1 MVKIEV
7 TKTELEIL
15 HWAVERQLDR
25 LLRAREVGHSVDEN
39 TILPI
44 LKKLK
49 EKTFVKA
56 PEREER
62 TKIVA

>member
-44 LKKLK
+44 LEKLK
-49 EKTFVKA
+49 EKTFVKT

-62 TKIVA
+62 TKLVA

>member
-1 MVKIEV
+1 MGCG
-7 TKTELEIL
+7 KTTGQII
-15 HWAVERQLDR
+15 A
-25 LLRAREVGHSVDEN
+25 SVDEN

-49 EKTFVKA
+49 EKTFVKT

>member
-15 HWAVERQLDR
+15 HWVVERQLDR

-49 EKTFVKA
+49 EKTIA
-56 PEREER
+56 TTPERKER

>member
-7 TKTELEIL
+7 TETELGIL

-25 LLRAREVGHSVDEN
+25 LLRAREEGHSVDEN
-39 TILPI
+39 TVLPI

-49 EKTFVKA
+49 EKTFVKTS
-56 PEREER
+56 EREER

>member
-1 MVKIEV
+1 VVKIEV
-7 TKTELEIL
+7 TETELEIL

-49 EKTFVKA
+49 EKTFVKT
-56 PEREER
+56 PEREEQ

>member
-7 TKTELEIL
+7 TETELEIL

-49 EKTFVKA
+49 EKTFVKT
-56 PEREER
+56 PEREEQ

>member
-25 LLRAREVGHSVDEN
+25 LLRAIEVGHSVDEN

-49 EKTFVKA
+49 EKTFVKI

>member
-15 HWAVERQLDR
+15 HWAVEKQLDR

-44 LKKLK
+44 LKRLK
-49 EKTFVKA
+49 EKTYVKT

>member
-1 MVKIEV
+1 MVKVEL
-7 TKTELEIL
+7 TETELGIL
-15 HWAVERQLDR
+15 HWAVKRQLDR
-25 LLRAREVGHSVDEN
+25 LLRAKEVGHSIDEN

-44 LKKLK
+44 LRKLE
-49 EKTFVKA
+49 EKTYVKV

>member
-7 TKTELEIL
+7 TKIELEIL

-39 TILPI
+39 TILPV

-49 EKTFVKA
+49 EKTFVKI

>member
-39 TILPI
+39 TSYF
-44 LKKLK
+44 
-49 EKTFVKA
+49 EEVKG
-56 PEREER
+56 
-62 TKIVA
+62 KDFC

>member
-7 TKTELEIL
+7 TETELEIL

-44 LKKLK
+44 LKKLR
-49 EKTFVKA
+49 EKTFVKT
-56 PEREER
+56 PEREEQ